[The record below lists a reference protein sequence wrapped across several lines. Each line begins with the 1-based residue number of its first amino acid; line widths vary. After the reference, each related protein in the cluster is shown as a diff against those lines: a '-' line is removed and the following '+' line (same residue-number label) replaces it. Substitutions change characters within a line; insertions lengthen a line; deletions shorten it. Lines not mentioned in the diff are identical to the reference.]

1 MTSQVKAALG
11 RVRPKADDTGIQHQL
26 SRTRALVDSF
36 REQLAR
42 RTVTLGR
49 LVPPDTTG
57 RPEIPRELRTKDPAG
72 GDVSPP
78 TPQPAA
84 RAVDGGPRATQEA
97 ISSLQAL
104 VTGAAAADPPA
115 ATTCRWSSRVKR
127 RFLAAR
133 RPARRVGER
142 LKAPHTANARWQGP
156 AAAGGGPSSSRP
168 SSPPSPGRSSGEEE
182 EEEDGRP
189 TDYLTPGCYDLDGA
203 GRPVCAGDP
212 AAAGGGPGAAAGLFG
227 VPLSVMMAEA
237 AKKKKRQPNSGCQGG
252 PAGGPRSAGA
262 GAGAGAGAEP
272 GRKDRS
278 WLTTAAAPAAPA
290 QAPRVPQVPVPRA
303 GPQPGLAETLDSLRR
318 LAVGVDQRPAAAGLG
333 SGPRSSERARSCSGG
348 PEPADSSPRGPDGAG
363 SSPRSSERIRSCSGG
378 PDGAD
383 SSPRGTDEADSDLS
397 GTPRDGD
404 GPAEDWMTSS
414 FDEDWFL
421 STEREE
427 REEEE
432 ARRRAEEE
440 EEEARRRA
448 EEEEEEARRRA
459 EQEEDQRRRR
469 GGGAEAEESQTRREA
484 RRLESESESESELNG
499 QTSAL
504 RVTPESQ

>member
-1 MTSQVKAALG
+1 MQTPIFRKEEPLWFLETAWCSQTQMGLSESTVWDLQSLMGARQMWTLG
-11 RVRPKADDTGIQHQL
+11 DAGIQHQL

-227 VPLSVMMAEA
+227 VPLS
-237 AKKKKRQPNSGCQGG
+237 
-252 PAGGPRSAGA
+252 
-262 GAGAGAGAEP
+262 
-272 GRKDRS
+272 
-278 WLTTAAAPAAPA
+278 
-290 QAPRVPQVPVPRA
+290 
-303 GPQPGLAETLDSLRR
+303 PGLAETLDSLRR

>member
-1 MTSQVKAALG
+1 MHRICTMEVENLWIGS
-11 RVRPKADDTGIQHQL
+11 
-26 SRTRALVDSF
+26 
-36 REQLAR
+36 AR
-42 RTVTLGR
+42 
-49 LVPPDTTG
+49 
-57 RPEIPRELRTKDPAG
+57 LRC
-72 GDVSPP
+72 
-78 TPQPAA
+78 
-84 RAVDGGPRATQEA
+84 AVGP
-97 ISSLQAL
+97 SKYL

-168 SSPPSPGRSSGEEE
+168 SSPPSPGRSSSGEEEE

-227 VPLSVMMAEA
+227 VPLS
-237 AKKKKRQPNSGCQGG
+237 
-252 PAGGPRSAGA
+252 
-262 GAGAGAGAEP
+262 
-272 GRKDRS
+272 
-278 WLTTAAAPAAPA
+278 
-290 QAPRVPQVPVPRA
+290 APRVPQVPVPRA

-318 LAVGVDQRPAAAGLG
+318 LAVGGDQRPAAAGLG
-333 SGPRSSERARSCSGG
+333 SSPRSSESTRSCSGG
-348 PEPADSSPRGPDGAG
+348 SEPAGSSPRGPDGAG
-363 SSPRSSERIRSCSGG
+363 SSPRG

-383 SSPRGTDEADSDLS
+383 SSPRGTDGADSSPRGTDGAGSSPRGPGGADSSPRGPDGADSSPRGTDGADSELS
-397 GTPRDGD
+397 GTPRDAD

-440 EEEARRRA
+440 
-448 EEEEEEARRRA
+448 
-459 EQEEDQRRRR
+459 DQRRRR
-469 GGGAEAEESQTRREA
+469 GGGAEGEESQTRREA
-484 RRLESESESESELNG
+484 RRHESESESELSG

-504 RVTPESQ
+504 RATPQSQ